1 MCIILVDNQVS
12 VLELVLHAGGRGGGI
27 SLLIDR
33 TFPYL
38 KTYFESVLI
47 HEAYVS

>member
-1 MCIILVDNQVS
+1 MCVS
-12 VLELVLHAGGRGGGI
+12 YLLKIKYRYWSWYCMQEGGGGI